1 MSKTKLMNKMFAV
14 LLVFTFVAGLVSTSI
29 PQTAYAAEDTKI
41 DVKKL
46 IADIEDKDVKEA
58 VSRLAA
64 FEIIHGKEDGKYHPE
79 DMVTREEFAKIL
91 VTSLK
96 MDTAAKAGLGF
107 THFKD
112 VEATRWSA
120 GYIGIAAGHG
130 LIKGYPDGTFKPANQ
145 VSYAEAITM
154 LVRALGYKDEFL
166 SGQWPANYLAKAGEK
181 EITKK
186 VKFTDAY
193 GFANR
198 GDVAIMVNNTLD
210 AKVVKVVEYT
220 AGAIKY
226 EERDVTLL
234 EDKLNIEKLEDV
246 RVVANKRIDD
256 GLKEDEVTLRIFS
269 EKKKKDD
276 FDDKDYTFVGN
287 VNPELVL
294 GEEVNAYLNDD
305 DEVIYLEKK
314 DSDKVYFDYVQKV
327 ILKDKKIE
335 KLDLAKADDDYEF
348 DENALIYYLDGDKYK
363 VAKLDS
369 DERIDLDRSIFE
381 GKVGKF
387 VIRNRKIIYAE
398 VMDMGEAYPWMVVFE
413 NKDGLLKGICA
424 DDDEFEIDLTKD
436 GNYDGVIILD
446 SEGYE
451 LDVDDIEKG
460 NLIYVQ
466 KQEYDGDDY
475 AVVRV
480 VKNNILE
487 GKLDR
492 VQDNKVKIGKE
503 ERKVVYFDNDGGRN
517 FQAYYSVDGGD
528 EIKQFNP
535 KSSEFIDDMDDA
547 DEENM
552 VAYTDAVGRIAYFV
566 TEAEAASGYKY
577 GIVTR
582 VYADNDRIKVFTIAD
597 DGEDDEF
604 VYKVEEEKNVTHARV
619 LDKYGRKLSE
629 SDYKDSKNLRPLKEG
644 SVIKFKLN
652 KNGEIAEDKLY
663 VMDPANLWKITTKND
678 FGKDYLPKAK
688 MINPD
693 PDNASEKDFGGAGI
707 DFEETGSYVTFAVD
721 DNVVIID
728 AENYKFKTNG
738 DKDKI
743 ENIKE
748 KYFAD
753 INNADD
759 FAKGNWK
766 DLSKANGIDSY
777 FYVFCDDD
785 KEVNAKA
792 VIFLGR
798 GSGSAANDEI
808 AIYAIK
814 KWYKAGD
821 TYIDYVAYDENKTES
836 RVVDNDNN
844 TFFKNY
850 GKEHP
855 YIAKVKSNGKLEI
868 ITPGKSKDGFD
879 IYFGKVAERKSDS
892 IKLEGTYVV
901 TGDDIYKNNSKAGS
915 GDKLEKM
922 FSISNKTVVY
932 EEDSKKS
939 TSNLAA
945 GDVVLMVVEKETNAR
960 VIERL
965 IDSEKTKILKVIGEE
980 GSGETEPEVDKGVV
994 TYINTAGKTFEV
1006 DGKYTYAIDEETR
1019 LVEDGETKAMG
1030 IVEILATL
1038 AKGDKVEVKDNVIT
1052 RESTDDARAAKAVEE
1067 MFLALP
1073 KAEDV
1078 VYADKEDIEDATDA
1092 YAALTDA
1099 QKALVSNAAK
1109 DHANAAVA
1117 ALDIILAMD
1126 VTGVGAKIGTNYY
1139 GELVL
1144 VNSKVSDVENI
1155 EISLYLGT
1163 TKQATITATAKVYED
1178 FPDNKTIGGTFVAG
1192 DPYWTMAGTVGT
1204 GLNAPNLVV
1213 AKVTFASGM
1222 VVEVSSTTIYE

>member
-1 MSKTKLMNKMFAV
+1 MSKFKRMNKLFAV
-14 LLVFTFVAGLVSTSI
+14 LLVFTFVAGLLATAM
-29 PQTAYAAEDTKI
+29 PQAAYAAEDEVKV

-314 DSDKVYFDYVQKV
+314 DSDKVYFDYVQEV

-517 FQAYYSVDGGD
+517 FQAYYSIDDGD

-604 VYKVEEEKNVTHARV
+604 VYKVEEEKNVTQARV
-619 LDKYGRKLSE
+619 LDKYGRKLNE
-629 SDYKDSKNLRPLKEG
+629 SAYKDDANLRPLKEG

-663 VMDPANLWKITTKND
+663 VMDPANLWKITTEND

-693 PDNASEKDFGGAGI
+693 KASEKDFGGAGI

-743 ENIKE
+743 ENIKG

-821 TYIDYVAYDENKTES
+821 TYIDYVAYDENKVES

-868 ITPGKSKDGFD
+868 ITPGNSKDGFD

-945 GDVVLMVVEKETNAR
+945 GDVVLMVVEKGTNAR

-994 TYINTAGKTFEV
+994 TFINADEGLIEVDDDVLELDKRVRLVDADGKTLAIGPKDVAKQLKVGDKLAKITKV
-1006 DGKYTYAIDEETR
+1006 DGVVTEMKLAKDEQGGQEPEPG
-1019 LVEDGETKAMG
+1019 EDLTAE
-1030 IVEILATL
+1030 ATL
-1038 AKGDKVEVKDNVIT
+1038 GSLLGVKYAEITLSDPSRINEVKNVKVNGVVRDHNIKDDVIRVNFGSEIT
-1052 RESTDDARAAKAVEE
+1052 EIQ
-1067 MFLALP
+1067 L
-1073 KAEDV
+1073 
-1078 VYADKEDIEDATDA
+1078 
-1092 YAALTDA
+1092 
-1099 QKALVSNAAK
+1099 
-1109 DHANAAVA
+1109 
-1117 ALDIILAMD
+1117 ILNDGSVID
-1126 VTGVGAKIGTNYY
+1126 VTIK
-1139 GELVL
+1139 
-1144 VNSKVSDVENI
+1144 
-1155 EISLYLGT
+1155 
-1163 TKQATITATAKVYED
+1163 
-1178 FPDNKTIGGTFVAG
+1178 
-1192 DPYWTMAGTVGT
+1192 
-1204 GLNAPNLVV
+1204 
-1213 AKVTFASGM
+1213 
-1222 VVEVSSTTIYE
+1222 

>member
-314 DSDKVYFDYVQKV
+314 DSDKVYFDYVQEV

-547 DEENM
+547 DEENT

-604 VYKVEEEKNVTHARV
+604 VYKVEEEENVTHARV

-663 VMDPANLWKITTKND
+663 VMDPANLWKIRTEND

-693 PDNASEKDFGGAGI
+693 KASEKDFGGAGI

-743 ENIKE
+743 ENIKG

-868 ITPGKSKDGFD
+868 ITPGNSKDGFD

-932 EEDSKKS
+932 EEDSKKN

-945 GDVVLMVVEKETNAR
+945 GDVVLMVVEKGTNAR

-994 TYINTAGKTFEV
+994 TYINKDEGLIEVNDKVLELHSRVRLLDAKGTTLAIGPKEVAGKLARGMKVDVKEEKGIVTEIKLVEEDEKPVDPEEPEDEITVTGKEV
-1006 DGKYTYAIDEETR
+1006 DYVIFKAYEITVKGVSRNKVEKVTVNGNSEQFENSEDASDVIVISPSKAID
-1019 LVEDGETKAMG
+1019 TKA
-1030 IVEILATL
+1030 
-1038 AKGDKVEVKDNVIT
+1038 DKVVVIIDGKEYDVK
-1052 RESTDDARAAKAVEE
+1052 
-1067 MFLALP
+1067 F
-1073 KAEDV
+1073 
-1078 VYADKEDIEDATDA
+1078 
-1092 YAALTDA
+1092 
-1099 QKALVSNAAK
+1099 
-1109 DHANAAVA
+1109 
-1117 ALDIILAMD
+1117 
-1126 VTGVGAKIGTNYY
+1126 
-1139 GELVL
+1139 
-1144 VNSKVSDVENI
+1144 
-1155 EISLYLGT
+1155 
-1163 TKQATITATAKVYED
+1163 
-1178 FPDNKTIGGTFVAG
+1178 
-1192 DPYWTMAGTVGT
+1192 
-1204 GLNAPNLVV
+1204 
-1213 AKVTFASGM
+1213 
-1222 VVEVSSTTIYE
+1222 